1 MADPQADTVRDEVA
15 GSLAALGLDLEAV
28 ELGRSGSKRHLRIAV
43 DADGGVSLDLLTE
56 ATRVVSAALD
66 EGTAMGEQ
74 PYTLEVTSR
83 GLDRPLTEPR
93 HWRRNVGRLV
103 AVTLHDG
110 PAVAGRVV
118 ASDETGVELAVKGQ
132 QRRLDYADVARALVT
147 PELGAPKA
155 PTTGRPKQQKSS
167 PHGRGSAPRP
177 ARPTDH
183 HREKDA

>member
-15 GSLAALGLDLEAV
+15 GPLAALGLDLEAV
-28 ELGRSGSKRHLRIAV
+28 ELSRSGTRRFLRIAV
-43 DADGGVSLDLLTE
+43 DADGGVPLDLITD

-66 EGTAMGEQ
+66 DGTAMGEQ

-110 PAVAGRVV
+110 PAVTGRVV
-118 ASDETGVELAVKGQ
+118 GSDDTGVEVTVKGQ
-132 QRRLDYADVARALVT
+132 QRRLAYTDVARALVT

-155 PTTGRPKQQKSS
+155 PTTGRPKQQKPSAK
-167 PHGRGSAPRP
+167 GRGSAPRP
-177 ARPTDH
+177 GRPDH